1 VFENILLIAGFILSF
16 LMAITLGGNDAA
28 EPTDSAVGAG
38 VISIKKAV
46 LLFAIFAAIGAL
58 TQGYMVMKTIGKGI
72 VPEIS
77 IAGAFASVA
86 ASVLWVNFIASRM
99 GIDVSVTHS
108 ITGAVFGYG
117 LVAYGWNML
126 NRGVIYL
133 VILSWVSSPFASLF
147 SAYILYKIVIFL
159 INWFKIDT
167 YSERFEKI
175 LSYSL
180 VGSLAFSAYAFG
192 TNDIANAT
200 GVYVTIAEKLGHMPD
215 YNAMLILAAF
225 GSIGI
230 AIGGLFIGPRVITTM
245 AYKITRLD
253 VISGFSAELS
263 NALVVYLFSTL
274 PYIYIGFGLPI
285 STSLASAG
293 SLIGVGLSAG
303 GKENV
308 DKETAIKLAS
318 FWVLTVPATMLI
330 SAGIYLFLHIYLG
343 AA

>member
-1 VFENILLIAGFILSF
+1 MVGGFILSF

-46 LLFAIFAAIGAL
+46 LLFAIFAAVGAL

-117 LVAYGWNML
+117 LAAYGWNMI

-147 SAYILYKIVIFL
+147 LAYTFYKILMLIVKCFKINIYSEKFEKALSYFL
-159 INWFKIDT
+159 I
-167 YSERFEKI
+167 
-175 LSYSL
+175 
-180 VGSLAFSAYAFG
+180 GSLAFSAYAFG

-200 GVYVTIAEKLGHMPD
+200 GVYVTIAQKLGHMPD

-253 VISGFSAELS
+253 VISGFAAELS
-263 NALVVYLFSTL
+263 NALVVYLFSTI

-308 DKETAIKLAS
+308 DRETVIKLAS
-318 FWVLTVPATMLI
+318 FWVLTVPATMLL
-330 SAGIYLFLHIYLG
+330 SAGIYLALHIYLG
-343 AA
+343 GCLEIYS

>member
-1 VFENILLIAGFILSF
+1 MFENILLIAGFILSF

-38 VISIKKAV
+38 VITIKKAV
-46 LLFAIFAAIGAL
+46 LLFAIFAAIGAM
-58 TQGYMVMKTIGKGI
+58 TQGFMVMKTIGKGI

-77 IAGAFASVA
+77 IAGAFAAVT
-86 ASVLWVNFIASRM
+86 ASVLWVNFIASKM

-117 LVAYGWNML
+117 LVAYGWDMV
-126 NRGVIYL
+126 NRSVIYL
-133 VILSWVSSPFASLF
+133 VILSWISSPFASLILAF
-147 SAYILYKIVIFL
+147 SIYKLIFFL
-159 INWFKIDT
+159 IKRFKINI
-167 YSERFEKI
+167 YSDKFEKL
-175 LSYSL
+175 LSYFL
-180 VGSLAFSAYAFG
+180 IGSLAFSAYAFG

-200 GVYVTIAEKLGHMPD
+200 GVYVTIAEKLGNLPD

-230 AIGGLFIGPRVITTM
+230 AIGGLLIGPRVITTM

-253 VISGFSAELS
+253 IISGFAAEIS
-263 NALVVYLFSTL
+263 NALVVYLFSTI
-274 PYIYIGFGLPI
+274 PYLYIGFGLPI

-308 DKETAIKLAS
+308 DKETIFKLAS
-318 FWVLTVPATMLI
+318 FWVLTVPATMLL
-330 SAGIYLFLHIYLG
+330 SAGIYLVIHMYLG
-343 AA
+343 VP